1 MEKTET
7 AHVLSM
13 MSSCYPSA
21 KITKETA
28 ATYHRLLADLTY
40 QDVAKAVDVLM
51 RVESFMP
58 SPAKIRKQVMADAG
72 LLSVDASRAWA
83 MVTAKVAEHGR
94 TRLPEFADGLVAEA
108 VKQVGW
114 RTICDAENEG
124 VLRAQF
130 TRTYASLADSH
141 DKRMLLGSGQPALG
155 SGLNEARKA
164 VTADTAEQVREAD
177 EAFANQEKVG
187 FQP

>member
-28 ATYHRLLADLTY
+28 ATYHRLLTDLDY
-40 QDVAKAVDVLM
+40 KDVAHAIDVLM

-58 SPAKIRKQVMADAG
+58 SPAKIRKQVMSEKG
-72 LLSVDASRAWA
+72 LLSVDAARAWA

-94 TRLPEFADGLVAEA
+94 TRLPEFSDGLVAEA

-130 TRTYASLADSH
+130 TRTYASLADNH
-141 DKRMLLGSGQPALG
+141 DKRILLGSGQPALG
-155 SGLNEARKA
+155 SGLNATRQALE
-164 VTADTAEQVREAD
+164 TDTAEQVRQTD

-187 FQP
+187 FQS